1 MTRYS
6 FDRRGWQGT
15 SRSKNRRR
23 QRRTASGA
31 SAWQGL
37 FPEQLE
43 DRRLLSSD
51 GLAVVADPSP
61 ARPAGDGS
69 AAHTIEWQGRRVHAV
84 PGEFVFKLD
93 AASTPRLASGWSAR
107 HLGSGTW
114 LLNAPGASETQVTS
128 WAAASKAAYIEPNY
142 IFKPLA
148 TPVDPQYPDQWH
160 LPRINAPTAWDT
172 TTGSASVV
180 VAVIDSGID
189 YNHPD
194 FSTFPAIGGKLD
206 YRNIWTNP
214 LEYKGSDK
222 GDRVNDDRNFL
233 ADPSIDFIDDIFGW
247 DFGNGD
253 SDPMDDDP
261 NPRNREDANIAELG
275 TQGGLNK
282 YTGHGTAVAG
292 VIGAAANTTAPQQMV
307 AGVAWNVKLMPLK
320 ITRSGVGYVLSA
332 AVEAYKYVQLM
343 KSRGVNIVV
352 ANVSWGTYENTPVIQ
367 SLRDEIV
374 RAGGLNVLTVA
385 AAGDSGVNIDV
396 NPFYPAAF
404 NSDYILSVAATNRND
419 SLQPIDTRWTG
430 SPDYDWRDNASNFGP
445 ASVDVAAPGKQI
457 LTTMARDVFGG
468 PPRQTGNWEG
478 SSMATGIVTGVA
490 VLMKAAAPFA
500 PALSI
505 KQVIIDTVQKVPSLG
520 VLSEG
525 IVNAA
530 AAVAQIQL
538 PQTTTI
544 EINNA
549 PGSEAGVREG
559 DSGFTSATWQ
569 IRVRGPL
576 DDPRTLYVDYR
587 TDNTGS
593 ATPDGRRTMNVAT
606 DQDRIPDYVPVVG
619 TLAFLPGPRIVDRLS
634 RDGRTALDIGRVRSV
649 PVRIF
654 GDRNVEPGETI
665 NLRVDRVYYKDAGGK
680 IELVNTFGLPQS
692 SITIINDDSPYTG
705 TSAGSTVPTIN
716 FVGNTSPTGTGT
728 GGTGTGSTGTGN
740 AGNAGVTGT
749 IVSAPEGN
757 DGVSVMR
764 FPLVLSTPTTSTVTV
779 QYRTWDLSGRAGV
792 DYIAKSGKVT
802 FTPNVTRQFID
813 IPIIGN
819 RIGQLNRNF
828 LVEIFDPSNAI
839 VGGTNTGTG
848 TAGIGP
854 VGPTAAGLIIDDD
867 ALIRLP
873 GSTVATTPSA
883 TVTLPIVSIAEP
895 TTGTAPLPVTLTL
908 SQPVDR
914 EVTVRYQTRNMSAIA
929 GQDYIATSG
938 TLVFPRGASSATFNV
953 TILADTFV
961 EAAETFQVVFSSP
974 TNATLLE
981 PVLNCQINAA
991 GGTTAGTGTTT
1002 TTTTPPAGTVTVTP
1016 SASNVT
1022 EGNSGNQS
1030 VTFTLRLA
1038 AASSAP
1044 VSVSFNTVNGT
1055 ALAGRDF
1062 AARSGAVTFA
1072 PGETVKTVAV
1082 PILANTRVDGNR
1094 RFELVVT
1101 PTTGTRTPVRSG
1113 VTIVD
1118 DDSPVNRSLA
1128 FAALGTSTTSPSSS
1142 TRRSGSV

>member
-1 MTRYS
+1 MT
-6 FDRRGWQGT
+6 T
-15 SRSKNRRR
+15 SSTRL
-23 QRRTASGA
+23 
-31 SAWQGL
+31 GL
-37 FPEQLE
+37 PETLE
-43 DRRLLSSD
+43 DRRLLS
-51 GLAVVADPSP
+51 
-61 ARPAGDGS
+61 GDGVS
-69 AAHTIEWQGRRVHAV
+69 VAVPLQHNPGDGAAAYTVEWQGRRVHAV
-84 PGEFVFKLD
+84 PGEFVFKLTT
-93 AASTPRLASGWSAR
+93 ATAPQLASGWTAR
-107 HLGSGTW
+107 SLGSGTW

-128 WAAASKAAYIEPNY
+128 WAASTKAAYIEPNY

-148 TPVDPQYPDQWH
+148 TPVDPQYPAQWH
-160 LPRINAPTAWDT
+160 LPRINAPAAWDT

-180 VAVIDSGID
+180 IAVIDSGID
-189 YNHPD
+189 YDHPD
-194 FSTFPAIGGKLD
+194 FSTVGTLD
-206 YRNIWTNP
+206 RKNIWTNETERNGTP
-214 LEYKGSDK
+214 G
-222 GDRVNDDRNFL
+222 VNDDNNVLTDPAINFV
-233 ADPSIDFIDDIFGW
+233 DDIFGW

-253 SDPMDDDP
+253 NNPLDDDP

-275 TQGGLNK
+275 TDGGLNK

-292 VIGAAANTTAPQQMV
+292 VMGAVANTTAPQQMV
-307 AGVAWNVKLMPLK
+307 AGVAWDVKLMPLK
-320 ITRSGVGYVLSA
+320 ITRSGFGYVLSA
-332 AVEAYKYVQLM
+332 AVEAYKYIQLM
-343 KSRGVNIVV
+343 KSQFNVNIVA
-352 ANVSWGTYENTPVIQ
+352 ANVSWGTYQNTPVIQ
-367 SLRDEIV
+367 SLREEIDK
-374 RAGGLNVLTVA
+374 AGGLNVLTIA
-385 AAGDSGVNIDV
+385 AAGDSGINIDAT
-396 NPFYPAAF
+396 PFYPAAF
-404 NSDYILSVAATNRND
+404 DSDYVLSVAATNQND
-419 SLQPIDTRWTG
+419 TLWVG
-430 SPDYDWRDNASNFGP
+430 SPDYDWRDNVSNYGP
-445 ASVDVAAPGKQI
+445 INVDVAAPGKQI

-478 SSMATGIVTGVA
+478 SSMATGIVSGVA
-490 VLMKAAAPFA
+490 ALMKAAAPFA
-500 PALSI
+500 PALSL
-505 KQVIIDTVQKVPSLG
+505 KQVIINTVQKVAP
-520 VLSEG
+520 LSGSILSGG
-525 IVNAA
+525 IVDAA
-530 AAVAQIQL
+530 AAVAEIQL
-538 PQTTTI
+538 PQSPTV
-544 EINNA
+544 EITRV
-549 PGSEAGVREG
+549 AGQENGVFEG
-559 DSGFTSATWQ
+559 DTGYTSANWQ

-576 DDPRTLYVDYR
+576 SDPRTLYVDYR
-587 TDNTGS
+587 TDGTGS
-593 ATPDGRRTMNVAT
+593 ATPDGRINVNAT
-606 DQDRIPDYVPVVG
+606 TFQNRKPDYVPVVG
-619 TLAFLPGPRIVDRLS
+619 TLAFLPGPRVLDRLS
-634 RDGRTALDIGRVRSV
+634 QVGRTAVDVGRTRSV

-654 GDRNVEPGETI
+654 GDRNVEQSETM
-665 NLRVDRVYYKDAGGK
+665 NLRIDRVYYKNRDGS
-680 IELVNTFGLPQS
+680 IELANGFILTRTNLF
-692 SITIINDDSPYTG
+692 TILNDDVAYNG
-705 TSAGSTVPTIN
+705 TTAGNTVPTIN

-757 DGVSVMR
+757 DGVTVMR

-792 DYIAKSGKVT
+792 DYIAKSGKLT
-802 FTPNVTRQFID
+802 FAPNVTRQFID
-813 IPIIGN
+813 IPIVGN

-828 LVEIFDPSNAI
+828 LVEIFDPTNAI
-839 VGGTNTGTG
+839 VGGTTTGGGTTG
-848 TAGIGP
+848 VGP
-854 VGPTAAGLIIDDD
+854 VGPTAAGLILDDD

-895 TTGTAPLPVTLTL
+895 ATGTAPLPVTLTL

-1118 DDSPVNRSLA
+1118 DDAPAVRSLA
-1128 FAALGTSTTSPSSS
+1128 FSMMSTNAPTTNPSSS
-1142 TRRSGSV
+1142 RRSF